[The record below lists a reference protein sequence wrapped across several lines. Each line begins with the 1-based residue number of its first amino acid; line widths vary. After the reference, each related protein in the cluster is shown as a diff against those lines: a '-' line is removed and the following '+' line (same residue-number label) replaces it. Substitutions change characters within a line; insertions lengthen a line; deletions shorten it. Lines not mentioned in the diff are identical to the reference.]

1 VSQPALSTLF
11 GALAYDIGTGRLLAW
26 QTNAGS
32 IPIGTVPTNKLVVVS
47 PTTGGTTPLADW
59 PSGFGI
65 AGSSL
70 TVDPTNRRIT
80 GIGVCLVLPPEMG
93 GPNPPPC
100 SSSETRLLTFDTQ
113 TGTLVSQPALSTL
126 FGALAYE

>member
-1 VSQPALSTLF
+1 
-11 GALAYDIGTGRLLAW
+11 
-26 QTNAGS
+26 
-32 IPIGTVPTNKLVVVS
+32 
-47 PTTGGTTPLADW
+47 
-59 PSGFGI
+59 
-65 AGSSL
+65 
-70 TVDPTNRRIT
+70 
-80 GIGVCLVLPPEMG
+80 MG